1 MKFIIDIDRTLTD
14 DYSMY
19 RGIKKH
25 LMPELTVEEYLK
37 QDFNYVGLLGEG
49 EVKSWFNNKELGI
62 KMFHSHDMLREGSI
76 DVLERLKDMGVELH
90 IVTHRKPIFA
100 EITEELLADYRDLFA
115 SVVYTRGSKA
125 EAVRTLLGESKYI
138 AIDDAP
144 DVIEDYSKC
153 PNCVKAIKMKTGFN
167 ECDLPEKASLVNC
180 WSEVI
185 EQFKEII
192 NI

>member
-1 MKFIIDIDRTLTD
+1 M
-14 DYSMY
+14 
-19 RGIKKH
+19 
-25 LMPELTVEEYLK
+25 V
-37 QDFNYVGLLGEG
+37 GEG

-100 EITEELLADYRDLFA
+100 EVTEELLADYRDLFA

-125 EAVRTLLGESKYI
+125 EAVRTLLGESKYV

-144 DVIEDYSKC
+144 DVIEAA
-153 PNCVKAIKMKTGFN
+153 KARLSDHSGKHGHF
-167 ECDLPEKASLVNC
+167 
-180 WSEVI
+180 
-185 EQFKEII
+185 
-192 NI
+192 

>member
-37 QDFNYVGLLGEG
+37 QDFNYVGLVGEG

-62 KMFHSHDMLREGSI
+62 KMFHSHDILREDSI
-76 DVLERLKDMGVELH
+76 DVLKRLKDMGVELH
-90 IVTHRKPIFA
+90 IVTHRKPMFA
-100 EITEELLADYRDLFA
+100 EVTEELLAEHRDLFA
-115 SVVYTRGSKA
+115 SIVYTKGPKS
-125 EAVRTLLGESKYI
+125 EAVRALLGESKYV

-153 PNCVKAIKMKTGFN
+153 PNCIRAIKMKTGFN
-167 ECDLPEKASLVNC
+167 ECELPEKASLVNC

-185 EQFKEII
+185 EQFKGIV

>member
-1 MKFIIDIDRTLTD
+1 MKFIVDIDRTLTD
-14 DYSMY
+14 DYSIY

-37 QDFNYVGLLGEG
+37 QDYRLTGLLGEG
-49 EVKSWFNNKELGI
+49 VAKSWFSTKELGV
-62 KMFHSHDMLREGSI
+62 KMFHSHDMLREDAI
-76 DVLERLKDMGVELH
+76 DVLKRLKDMGVELH
-90 IVTHRKPIFA
+90 IVTHREPMYA
-100 EITEELLADYRDLFA
+100 EVTEELLAEHRDLF
-115 SVVYTRGSKA
+115 SSIVYTKGPKSD
-125 EAVRTLLGESKYI
+125 AVRTLIGESKYV

-167 ECDLPEKASLVNC
+167 GCDLPEKASLVNC

-185 EQFKEII
+185 EQFKEIV